1 MIVLSIRATQVMV
14 ERRKGTDM
22 AGERRFSTG
31 VGLLAAAGLVAV
43 GIAVGLV
50 LVGGRGG
57 SPTPTSAPAPATAT
71 ATGTAGAVPVPGG
84 PVRPDSGLPVLD
96 FSDLA
101 WLDFHGF
108 ALPVSPAAGPRSLA
122 DDRASGFAHT
132 PLGAALAAIH
142 VVFRTDAVV
151 GAYIFEPTIAEQATG
166 ADQPAL
172 LTRTRIAA
180 TRYAIPDR
188 LTGRFSDPIFRYAGV
203 RFDVAA
209 PDRVVLYVA
218 TDAVDS
224 TGTTGYAAMRI
235 ELRWERGDWRI
246 VVPPGGNWETVITR
260 IASTAGFQLFPGD
273 RSPRR

>member
-1 MIVLSIRATQVMV
+1 MIVLSIRAIQVMV

-50 LVGGRGG
+50 LVSGRGG
-57 SPTPTSAPAPATAT
+57 SPTPAPAPP
-71 ATGTAGAVPVPGG
+71 TGTAGAVPVPGG
-84 PVRPDSGLPVLD
+84 PVLPDSGLPVLD
-96 FSDLA
+96 FSDLT

-108 ALPVSPAAGPRSLA
+108 ALPVSPAAGPRILA

-142 VVFRTDAVV
+142 VVFRTDAIV

-180 TRYAIPDR
+180 ARYTIPDR

-260 IASTAGFQLFPGD
+260 IASTAGFQLFP
-273 RSPRR
+273 RR